1 VKRALPYISLTLAFI
16 VAALV
21 VNAVVTQGIREAV
34 GTTGHTS
41 SQAWFSDP
49 VKVDPGV
56 YANRTLD
63 VSVRFGSS
71 HTLRWAVVDAGR
83 TLSSGTVVDTHGRSA
98 TLHLSTARSKYHSW
112 FRVYITGLKIPL
124 QVWVI

>member
-1 VKRALPYISLTLAFI
+1 MKRALPYISLTLAFL

-21 VNAVVTQGIREAV
+21 VNAAVGQGIRDAA
-34 GTTGHTS
+34 GRTGPTS

-49 VKVDPGV
+49 VRVDPGV

-71 HTLRWAVVDAGR
+71 RTLRWAVVDAGR
-83 TLSSGTVVDTHGRSA
+83 ILSSGTVVDAHGGDS
-98 TLHLSTARSKYHSW
+98 TLHLSTARAKYHTW
-112 FRVYITGLKIPL
+112 LRIVVAGIKIPL
-124 QVWVI
+124 QVWII